1 MLRGGVGGFLK
12 NAKTAT
18 GIRATI
24 GQRETRIGISQAY
37 VAIAR
42 KLGTHWLKRNIQL
55 WCEHLLGLAC
65 KSSLSIGSTTSLPSS
80 SQSFSSPNDQLLT
93 IRRCLHYIFRSTIG
107 SLLSE
112 PDQITACKRLGI
124 VLAEYNNCFDCA
136 MDSSKEEERVLT
148 SEVHASANASV
159 VCLIEIGCIA
169 LQVDT
174 AISTVFIEASGV
186 LEPIF
191 ACLLHPI
198 QSVRIA
204 ASFCLKCIVTSIPS
218 LTTPLVD
225 RCLSRL
231 EYMKKSPEAINGFS
245 LCLAALL
252 SQCRHSQ
259 LGIPFAKCRQVFNL
273 AEELIKSAT
282 QTPRLMLRKVQA
294 GWILISAILSLGMN
308 FQSNFFVKKNFFQL
322 KGPTFARPILPK
334 LFTLWRISFPRSA
347 EETKTE
353 RGCGDAGS
361 WEATLE
367 ARAGALAS
375 MSILALRCP
384 ELINDE
390 LAKKIIVPIETSL
403 STMSMVGDLLLL
415 YGVRIRSVI
424 QLLHLRLFT
433 LLCRIPVSRFESAI
447 NPLLKEVVAEITL
460 SDNSQ
465 TTQKNSLCAR
475 QSFLSSIGGG
485 LGRGVEQEIY
495 LENEVLFFRFPF
507 LVLFVFGV
515 TFGFLGVFL
524 DFPTLLNPLQPLQPG
539 SLDFDPLHLIEYDG
553 GYKNGSTKEWW
564 WPEPQPLPIA
574 ALDSAIQ
581 LFSKVFPVVSPRCK
595 LQLLQHFGEQLKIC
609 QKPLARAQALQINI
623 LTSLCLAA
631 EFIGKRRQG
640 GGRLDDA
647 ELQKACADFVLPF
660 LESNSLLIKFL
671 AAETLGRLAQ
681 AVATPQFVAAN
692 AQFCF
697 EKIRSLKDES
707 SRQGYT
713 LAIGSLHRYMGSL
726 GSGQHLNTAIE
737 ILLSLAQDT
746 NNCSSVKQW
755 AIISLSLI
763 ASTGGGMFCPYAEPV
778 RNLCFQLLMNTQ
790 HLSNEIVRA
799 VAKLI
804 FSLITAAGPELN
816 STPSSNNG
824 NNAESARNSFLT
836 ICSML
841 IQFDDPFV
849 KADATACYQ
858 HLHLFVP
865 RFLDI
870 SQLVLTICEFLHSPT
885 FILRKSAIVCL
896 RQLLQRESH
905 EVREHVKPLI
915 PSSGLFVENDLDGGR
930 KSAKISDRVF
940 VLPECG
946 LEGAL
951 FQMMD
956 TETDFELREHIK
968 QSLLFL
974 LQTSCNELLGFWLLL
989 CKDILGSSQLSQD
1002 NIRSTICVTVD
1013 DGKEENEDDDD
1024 DNLHGSTPSNT
1035 KIGSTEIL
1043 IQPRWPTR
1051 CFAFE
1056 IVQRLLGV
1064 CDTDKA
1070 HLDLALA
1077 KELKQMD
1084 IEDGESNTNK
1094 KAGDYLVLHLSDL
1107 VRMGFMG
1114 ATSENFHLQM
1124 AGLNCLQSIIS
1135 KFSKVAEPE
1144 FPGHLLLEQFQA
1156 QIGAAL
1162 RPAFSPETP
1171 PNVTAFACQV
1181 AGTWLCSGVARD
1193 LNDLRRVHQLLASSL
1208 DKLPKSKSSDV
1219 EKLEQDNSLSSTP
1232 PASMQLYNESIA
1244 TLEQLSILR
1253 AWAKVYIC
1261 AIEQWKKQTTSK
1273 EESSNTNNS
1282 LLVLVEP
1289 SLNILIKHWFAV
1301 LRDFSILSLPQN
1313 ILDDLK
1319 ESGFDGGGTFFTAD
1333 SIECCKEHY
1342 YTSWPLILLA
1352 CSVWMRYGQN
1362 LQNPKDY
1369 VIKEKSNFH
1378 LILGICMDF
1387 LSNNAKRED
1396 ERPIQL
1402 CLSSIENL
1410 LECEK
1415 LQLELMSDVRM
1426 PIELLN
1432 VLYKLILTLDSMQT
1446 QHLLVRIISAI
1457 LKAAKLVIELNKNEE
1472 EHYQNHHQNNNIQLE
1487 NGHLLTSNNSFKGSE
1502 GVGGIFDPSNSLVFA
1517 LLESIM
1523 CILARQDELI
1533 HSTVDLLPQLTSFCC
1548 TDGLMVILPS
1558 LLNLLFG
1565 ILRECSS
1572 QEDDNQQQSKAISSA
1587 ILALKKLCIEC
1598 PHPTKEQKLFEAW
1611 ESIIRSGL
1619 LSLLNFANESHQS
1632 GHKEQQLT
1640 LLLSAA
1646 VILSAASTA
1655 KPKTIKNGEEGD
1667 ELPTK
1672 TFCVNQDLFE
1682 KFCLAQR
1689 EALINNDEEEKG
1701 EERQR
1706 IIILKRFI
1714 LNLCQQITVGKTD
1727 T

>member
-1 MLRGGVGGFLK
+1 ML
-12 NAKTAT
+12 
-18 GIRATI
+18 
-24 GQRETRIGISQAY
+24 
-37 VAIAR
+37 
-42 KLGTHWLKRNIQL
+42 
-55 WCEHLLGLAC
+55 
-65 KSSLSIGSTTSLPSS
+65 
-80 SQSFSSPNDQLLT
+80 
-93 IRRCLHYIFRSTIG
+93 
-107 SLLSE
+107 
-112 PDQITACKRLGI
+112 
-124 VLAEYNNCFDCA
+124 
-136 MDSSKEEERVLT
+136 
-148 SEVHASANASV
+148 
-159 VCLIEIGCIA
+159 
-169 LQVDT
+169 
-174 AISTVFIEASGV
+174 
-186 LEPIF
+186 
-191 ACLLHPI
+191 
-198 QSVRIA
+198 
-204 ASFCLKCIVTSIPS
+204 
-218 LTTPLVD
+218 
-225 RCLSRL
+225 
-231 EYMKKSPEAINGFS
+231 
-245 LCLAALL
+245 
-252 SQCRHSQ
+252 
-259 LGIPFAKCRQVFNL
+259 
-273 AEELIKSAT
+273 
-282 QTPRLMLRKVQA
+282 
-294 GWILISAILSLGMN
+294 N
-308 FQSNFFVKKNFFQL
+308 FV
-322 KGPTFARPILPK
+322 
-334 LFTLWRISFPRSA
+334 
-347 EETKTE
+347 
-353 RGCGDAGS
+353 
-361 WEATLE
+361 
-367 ARAGALAS
+367 
-375 MSILALRCP
+375 
-384 ELINDE
+384 
-390 LAKKIIVPIETSL
+390 
-403 STMSMVGDLLLL
+403 
-415 YGVRIRSVI
+415 
-424 QLLHLRLFT
+424 
-433 LLCRIPVSRFESAI
+433 
-447 NPLLKEVVAEITL
+447 
-460 SDNSQ
+460 
-465 TTQKNSLCAR
+465 
-475 QSFLSSIGGG
+475 
-485 LGRGVEQEIY
+485 
-495 LENEVLFFRFPF
+495 
-507 LVLFVFGV
+507 
-515 TFGFLGVFL
+515 
-524 DFPTLLNPLQPLQPG
+524 
-539 SLDFDPLHLIEYDG
+539 
-553 GYKNGSTKEWW
+553 
-564 WPEPQPLPIA
+564 
-574 ALDSAIQ
+574 
-581 LFSKVFPVVSPRCK
+581 
-595 LQLLQHFGEQLKIC
+595 
-609 QKPLARAQALQINI
+609 
-623 LTSLCLAA
+623 
-631 EFIGKRRQG
+631 
-640 GGRLDDA
+640 
-647 ELQKACADFVLPF
+647 
-660 LESNSLLIKFL
+660 
-671 AAETLGRLAQ
+671 
-681 AVATPQFVAAN
+681 
-692 AQFCF
+692 F

-737 ILLSLAQDT
+737 ILLSLAQDI

-816 STPSSNNG
+816 STPSTSSNG

-915 PSSGLFVENDLDGGR
+915 PSS
-930 KSAKISDRVF
+930 
-940 VLPECG
+940 ECG

-956 TETDFELREHIK
+956 TETDYELREHIK

-1002 NIRSTICVTVD
+1002 NIRSTICVTID

-1043 IQPRWPTR
+1043 IHPRWPTR

-1056 IVQRLLGV
+1056 IVQRLLAV

-1084 IEDGESNTNK
+1084 IEDGESIKNK

-1124 AGLNCLQSIIS
+1124 AGLNCLQIIIS

-1162 RPAFSPETP
+1162 RPAFSPETS

-1208 DKLPKSKSSDV
+1208 DKLPKSKSSVV

-1273 EESSNTNNS
+1273 EESSSQNNS

-1289 SLNILIKHWFAV
+1289 SLSILIKHWFAV

-1362 LQNPKDY
+1362 LSNTKDNG
-1369 VIKEKSNFH
+1369 VKEKSNFH

-1387 LSNNAKRED
+1387 LSNNSKRED

-1415 LQLELMSDVRM
+1415 LQLELMTDIRM

-1446 QHLLVRIISAI
+1446 QQLLVKIISSI
-1457 LKAAKLVIELNKNEE
+1457 LKAAKLVIELNKMKKIKRK
-1472 EHYQNHHQNNNIQLE
+1472 NI
-1487 NGHLLTSNNSFKGSE
+1487 K
-1502 GVGGIFDPSNSLVFA
+1502 
-1517 LLESIM
+1517 
-1523 CILARQDELI
+1523 
-1533 HSTVDLLPQLTSFCC
+1533 
-1548 TDGLMVILPS
+1548 
-1558 LLNLLFG
+1558 
-1565 ILRECSS
+1565 
-1572 QEDDNQQQSKAISSA
+1572 
-1587 ILALKKLCIEC
+1587 
-1598 PHPTKEQKLFEAW
+1598 
-1611 ESIIRSGL
+1611 
-1619 LSLLNFANESHQS
+1619 
-1632 GHKEQQLT
+1632 
-1640 LLLSAA
+1640 
-1646 VILSAASTA
+1646 
-1655 KPKTIKNGEEGD
+1655 
-1667 ELPTK
+1667 
-1672 TFCVNQDLFE
+1672 
-1682 KFCLAQR
+1682 
-1689 EALINNDEEEKG
+1689 
-1701 EERQR
+1701 
-1706 IIILKRFI
+1706 III
-1714 LNLCQQITVGKTD
+1714 
-1727 T
+1727 